1 MWVYLARHGETSW
14 NLEGRWQGQT
24 DIALNATGRDQAR
37 ELARRLET
45 RGLAWVASSDLRRA
59 RETAAIVASELGLA
73 LGPAEPRLRERRFG
87 LFEGLTREECETRHP
102 EAWARYRSDSRLLPT
117 GAEPQE
123 EVAARMRAGVLAI
136 ARQGRA
142 AAAGHGLIVAHGS
155 CLRALLATRLGR
167 LPGPLPNGF
176 CCRMAV
182 AGSPGEEELGD
193 VEGCDL

>member
-24 DIALNATGRDQAR
+24 DIALNATGRAQAQ
-37 ELARRLET
+37 ELARRLVT
-45 RGLAWVASSDLRRA
+45 AGLAWVASSDLQRA
-59 RETAAIVASELGLA
+59 RETAAIVASELGIA
-73 LGPAEPRLRERRFG
+73 LGPADARLRERRFG

-123 EVAARMRAGVLAI
+123 DVAARMRAGVLAL
-136 ARQGRA
+136 AREGRG
-142 AAAGHGLIVAHGS
+142 AGHGLIVAHGS
-155 CLRALLATRLGR
+155 CLRGLLATRLGR

-176 CCRMAV
+176 WCRMAI
-182 AGSPGEEELGD
+182 AGAPGEEDLGE